1 MPECSLEC
9 PVVAAITAYEACM
22 DVTDS
27 DHKPVRCTFSVD
39 IARVDELIRRQE
51 YGKIV
56 ESNKRV
62 HSLLRELHFVPDTI
76 VSTNNIILENQEDVI
91 LRITNNCET
100 SKAAFQILC
109 EGQSIRKQDGTKS
122 EPVIRASFGFPLW
135 LEVQPSSGL
144 IGPRETTE
152 VAVHHEDF
160 FTQEEFVDGVQ
171 QSWWCETTR
180 DIEVVLS
187 VNVTGSASTEAATH
201 RITVRHCCPA
211 PPAPPSANPRG
222 PITDSPS
229 DAVPGPK
236 NSQSN
241 HLLRSDFANFGS
253 SEVRDL
259 CGVRKRNL

>member
-1 MPECSLEC
+1 
-9 PVVAAITAYEACM
+9 M

-100 SKAAFQILC
+100 SKAAFEILC

-135 LEVQPSSGL
+135 LEVELLSLSL
-144 IGPRETTE
+144 
-152 VAVHHEDF
+152 
-160 FTQEEFVDGVQ
+160 FV
-171 QSWWCETTR
+171 
-180 DIEVVLS
+180 
-187 VNVTGSASTEAATH
+187 
-201 RITVRHCCPA
+201 
-211 PPAPPSANPRG
+211 
-222 PITDSPS
+222 
-229 DAVPGPK
+229 
-236 NSQSN
+236 
-241 HLLRSDFANFGS
+241 F
-253 SEVRDL
+253 
-259 CGVRKRNL
+259 